1 MTVKKIAV
9 VGTREPTPE
18 GASLA
23 RKAGAEVA
31 RRGHVLVSGGAP
43 GVDVEAMLGALEAGG
58 AVYVVL
64 PWCIPPPEPL
74 QRLLKESPSIL
85 VECIEAERPRALGA
99 RNELFRRRTIRVVD
113 MSDAVVVAEAKTP
126 SGGRGWGT
134 YLAVKHAVK
143 LGKPIYILKPS
154 SGDPSVREAYRILV
168 ELGAKPIADVSSLP
182 F

>member
-1 MTVKKIAV
+1 MIIAV

-23 RKAGAEVA
+23 REAGAEVA
-31 RRGHVLVSGGAP
+31 RRGHVLVSGGAL

-58 AVYVVL
+58 AVIAVL

-74 QRLLKESPSIL
+74 QRLLKEIL

-134 YLAVKHAVK
+134 YLAVKHAVR
-143 LGKPIYILKPS
+143 LGKPVYILKPA